1 MRASTTFLACGLAL
15 CAAPA
20 LAQSP
25 PGLSKGW
32 TFEERGGE
40 ALYAH
45 VCAACHQ
52 PDGAGAV
59 GAGAYPALANNPRL
73 VSAQY
78 VAALVLEGRAGMP
91 AVGAMMDD
99 GQVADVVA
107 FARARF
113 GGFKD
118 DPLSAAA
125 VKALRE
131 EGKKP

>member
-1 MRASTTFLACGLAL
+1 M
-15 CAAPA
+15 
-20 LAQSP
+20 
-25 PGLSKGW
+25 
-32 TFEERGGE
+32 
-40 ALYAH
+40 
-45 VCAACHQ
+45 
-52 PDGAGAV
+52 
-59 GAGAYPALANNPRL
+59 
-73 VSAQY
+73 
-78 VAALVLEGRAGMP
+78 LEGRAGMP